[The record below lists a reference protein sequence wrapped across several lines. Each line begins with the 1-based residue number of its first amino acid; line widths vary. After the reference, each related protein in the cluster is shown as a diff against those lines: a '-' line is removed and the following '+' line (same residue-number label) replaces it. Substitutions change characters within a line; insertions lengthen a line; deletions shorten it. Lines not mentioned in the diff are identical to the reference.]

1 LNKIDL
7 GLDFDLGKTVPDSTT
22 TKDFYQIDIFSVIP
36 LYSLEDF
43 KIGPALAIMSG
54 NYASDSWETSFAIG
68 IAAEYTYQSTPPQGK
83 QFIDKLFVSVDL
95 LMGRVR
101 FMAGLI
107 EPF

>member
-1 LNKIDL
+1 
-7 GLDFDLGKTVPDSTT
+7 
-22 TKDFYQIDIFSVIP
+22 
-36 LYSLEDF
+36 
-43 KIGPALAIMSG
+43 MSG

-68 IAAEYTYQSTPPQGK
+68 IAAEYTYQSLSRLVLPQNTLIKVLVSVRECCIPSRTHLIFTPQGK